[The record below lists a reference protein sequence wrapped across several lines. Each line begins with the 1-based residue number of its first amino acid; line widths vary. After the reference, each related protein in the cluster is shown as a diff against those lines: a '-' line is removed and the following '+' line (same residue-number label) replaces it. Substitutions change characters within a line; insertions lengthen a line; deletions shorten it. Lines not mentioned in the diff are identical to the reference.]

1 MALPKILVVDD
12 EPNLVLLLQ
21 EWLEEEGY
29 EVYTAGNGKEA
40 LQSFYQ
46 YKPTLCVIDLIMPEM
61 DGFQLITRIREMS
74 DTHIIVLTALQGE
87 EHLIRGLGLGADQY
101 LVKPVSK
108 RAFLASIGALL
119 RRTTPQEE
127 VSTTYVDGS
136 LSLNFLTHEVQV
148 RGQSPKLR
156 PTEFRLL
163 GFLCQNLHRVVEHKE
178 LLDHVWGPS
187 AGSLDSLKWYIHAL
201 REKLEENPRSP
212 RLIVTVQGVGYRYR
226 PDDEA
231 DDRSGSRASQPEE

>member
-21 EWLEEEGY
+21 EWLAEEGY

-119 RRTTPQEE
+119 RRATPQEE

-231 DDRSGSRASQPEE
+231 DDRSGSPASQPEE